1 MTVSNNYTPLAS
13 SGDVYLV
20 ASQQPA
26 GVYLAKMLADGSM
39 DLLTRV
45 EYVEDLQTKVEALTA
60 AVATYGTE
68 IESLRTKPAAAS
80 TKTSPKKELNR
91 ALSAALAAR
100 GKGKKKGAAD
110 WPEWTRAKSL
120 LAEGRSIEEAAELA

>member
-1 MTVSNNYTPLAS
+1 MTVSHNYTPLAS

-20 ASQQPA
+20 DSQQPA

-45 EYVEDLQTKVEALTA
+45 EYVEDLQTKVETLTA
-60 AVATYGTE
+60 AVVTYGTE
-68 IESLRTKPAAAS
+68 IESLRTKPAAT
-80 TKTSPKKELNR
+80 TKTSPKKESNK

-100 GKGKKKGAAD
+100 GKSKKKGAAD

-120 LAEGRSIEEAAELA
+120 LAEGRSIEEAADLA

>member
-1 MTVSNNYTPLAS
+1 MTASNNYTLIAN

-45 EYVEDLQTKVEALTA
+45 EYVENLQTKVEALTA
-60 AVATYGTE
+60 AVTIYGTE

-80 TKTSPKKELNR
+80 TKTSPKKEANK

-110 WPEWTRAKSL
+110 WPEWARAKSL

>member
-20 ASQQPA
+20 DSQQPA

-45 EYVEDLQTKVEALTA
+45 GYVEDLQTKVETLTA
-60 AVATYGTE
+60 AVVTYGTE
-68 IESLRTKPAAAS
+68 IESLRTKPAAT
-80 TKTSPKKELNR
+80 TKTSPKKESNK
-91 ALSAALAAR
+91 ALSAALSAR
-100 GKGKKKGAAD
+100 GKGRKKGAAD

-120 LAEGRSIEEAAELA
+120 LAEGRSIEEAADLA

>member
-13 SGDVYLV
+13 SGGVYLV
-20 ASQQPA
+20 DSQQPA

-45 EYVEDLQTKVEALTA
+45 GYVEDLQTKVETLTA
-60 AVATYGTE
+60 AVVTYGTE
-68 IESLRTKPAAAS
+68 IESLRTKPAAT
-80 TKTSPKKELNR
+80 TKTSPKKESNK
-91 ALSAALAAR
+91 ALSAALSAR
-100 GKGKKKGAAD
+100 GKGRKKGAAD

-120 LAEGRSIEEAAELA
+120 LAEGRSIEEAADLA